1 MNTTSSNLR
10 KLALAFLFA
19 TTPFVSSLRAQT
31 AQRKPAAP
39 AAATT
44 TAPQPSPPLA
54 VKGVVDKLAPAG
66 WTRYEIGE
74 PSRFSL
80 ILPAAP
86 TEVSN
91 QVDAGVGAPL
101 TVRNYMVGTE
111 TGVYGATYIVG
122 FSAAANNWTEANKR
136 TFFEGFAKGFVKG
149 FQEGMSKQ
157 GATEELKVLAQR
169 TATAS
174 GLSGHEQDFA
184 FGAILGRVRMVFA
197 GQSAYALA
205 AFWNEQTSESDRK
218 AFFDSL
224 RVNARR

>member
-1 MNTTSSNLR
+1 MNTTSNLR

-19 TTPFVSSLRAQT
+19 ATVGVSSSPRAQT
-31 AQRKPAAP
+31 APKSKPAP
-39 AAATT
+39 TVVGSVV
-44 TAPQPSPPLA
+44 QPPLA
-54 VKGVVDKLAPAG
+54 VKPVADKLAPAG

-86 TEVSN
+86 TEAMNKLDVS
-91 QVDAGVGAPL
+91 AGVNL

-122 FSAAANNWTEANKR
+122 FPAAANNWTEANKR

-149 FQEGMSKQ
+149 FQDGMSKQ
-157 GATEELKVLAQR
+157 GATEELKVVAQR

-174 GLSGHEQDFA
+174 GLAGHEQDFA

-224 RVNARR
+224 RVNNTRR